1 MTSDIGMVQ
10 ATIGSVMAFDTEGA
24 VRNLQVGDHVYANE
38 LISTGTDGAVEIGFA
53 DGEVMDLG
61 RLSQVF
67 LDKQFF
73 DPTLTIATP
82 EDGEQP
88 NSFLIDGQ
96 GDDILSGEHEASTH
110 ANPDLSISS
119 VEDVAQGIA
128 LNDVLSNPDYQLA
141 GFEHHGY
148 LQIQVSNSEGI
159 VQLINLTS
167 VAASDD
173 IAAQSA
179 LNSLLNTGI
188 FDDGMS

>member
-1 MTSDIGMVQ
+1 MTADIGMVQ

-38 LISTGTDGAVEIGFA
+38 LISTGTDGAIEIEFA

-67 LDKQFF
+67 LDSQFF
-73 DPTLTIATP
+73 DPRLDTATA
-82 EDGEQP
+82 DVV
-88 NSFLIDGQ
+88 NSFLVDGQ
-96 GDDILSGEHEASTH
+96 GDDILSGEHEAATH
-110 ANPDLSISS
+110 AKPDFSLSSA
-119 VEDVAQGIA
+119 EDAAQRIE

-141 GFEHHGY
+141 GFEHNGY

>member
-1 MTSDIGMVQ
+1 MTADIGMVQ

-24 VRNLQVGDHVYANE
+24 IRNLQVGDHVYANE
-38 LISTGTDGAVEIGFA
+38 LISTGTDGAIEIEFA

-67 LDKQFF
+67 LDSHFF

-82 EDGEQP
+82 EDSGQA

-96 GDDILSGEHEASTH
+96 GDDILSGEHEATNH
-110 ANPDLSISS
+110 AQPNLSLAFP
-119 VEDVAQGIA
+119 EDIEQ
-128 LNDVLSNPDYQLA
+128 LELSDVISNPDYQLA
-141 GFEHHGY
+141 GFEYNGH

-159 VQLINLTS
+159 VQLIDLTS

-179 LNSLLNTGI
+179 LNSILSSGI

>member
-1 MTSDIGMVQ
+1 MTNEIGTVK
-10 ATIGSVMAFDTEGA
+10 ATTGSVKAFDTEGA
-24 VRNLQVGDHVYANE
+24 VTNLQVGDSVFANE
-38 LISTGTDGAVEIGFA
+38 LISTGMDGGVEIEFA

-67 LDKQFF
+67 LDSHFF

-82 EDGEQP
+82 EDSGQA

-96 GDDILSGEHEASTH
+96 GDDILSGEHEATYDAQPHFSLAFPEDTEQLE
-110 ANPDLSISS
+110 LS
-119 VEDVAQGIA
+119 DVI
-128 LNDVLSNPDYQLA
+128 SNPDYQLA
-141 GFEHHGY
+141 GFEYNGH

-159 VQLINLTS
+159 VQLIDLTS

-179 LNSLLNTGI
+179 LNSILSSGI